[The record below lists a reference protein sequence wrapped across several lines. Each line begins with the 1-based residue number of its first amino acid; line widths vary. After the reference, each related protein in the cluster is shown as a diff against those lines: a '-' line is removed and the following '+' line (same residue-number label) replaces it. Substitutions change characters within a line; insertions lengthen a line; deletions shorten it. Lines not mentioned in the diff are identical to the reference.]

1 MPTKNAYTAFCLVGI
16 VGIEWRYVGLSRSLF
31 RIFRSTIGLLQS
43 IYFSRIRSVLNLVSS
58 QICLVSSVVLNSG
71 SDLIIKGVI
80 KGMGSGLS
88 TPLNFNSFEFS
99 SFHPIFLNIITFY
112 VEELMRVDVS
122 GWNNGV

>member
-1 MPTKNAYTAFCLVGI
+1 
-16 VGIEWRYVGLSRSLF
+16 
-31 RIFRSTIGLLQS
+31 
-43 IYFSRIRSVLNLVSS
+43 
-58 QICLVSSVVLNSG
+58 
-71 SDLIIKGVI
+71 
-80 KGMGSGLS
+80 MGSGLS